1 MRGGTVAIV
10 ACGVLGMRLVGLA
23 LLASAVIKRTDAE
36 KADHILQGF
45 GLRRELLGGTGE
57 LLCAGSVALRDQANL
72 TDGSINL
79 IHASS
84 LLSGC
89 CGNFLNHIRGLLNGG
104 DQFGQ
109 QTARTLRDLNVGD
122 GQSADFLCRSA
133 AALREIT
140 DFACDHGESTRSE
153 ERRVGK
159 VVKDR

>member
-10 ACGVLGMRLVGLA
+10 AGGVLGMRLVGLA

-89 CGNFLNHIRGLLNGG
+89 CGHFLNQIRGLLNGG
-104 DQFGQ
+104 GPFGQ
-109 QTARTLRDLNVGD
+109 QTPRKLPAFNAAHGP
-122 GQSADFLCRSA
+122 SPAFPCRSA
-133 AALREIT
+133 AAPRPST
-140 DFACDHGESTRSE
+140 AFACAHR
-153 ERRVGK
+153 
-159 VVKDR
+159 